1 MTANVV
7 NHKNILIVE
16 DDQDIRETMK
26 EALELEGYDVLA
38 ASGGHEGLRILR
50 LGNTCLVLLDMA
62 MPLMTG
68 REFLDIVLKDESI
81 SSVPVFI
88 HSAIANKENTY
99 GSVGFIR
106 KPADLDEILLIAK
119 KYYIQNI

>member
-26 EALELEGYDVLA
+26 EALEMEGFIVEA
-38 ASGGHEGLRILR
+38 ASGAHEGLRLLR
-50 LGNTCLVLLDMA
+50 MGNTCLVLLDMA
-62 MPLMTG
+62 MPLMSG
-68 REFLDIVLKDESI
+68 REFLDIVLKDDTI
-81 SSVPVFI
+81 SNVPVFI

-99 GSVGFIR
+99 GAVGFIK
-106 KPADLDEILLIAK
+106 KPADLEEILLIAK
-119 KYYIQNI
+119 KYYN

>member
-1 MTANVV
+1 MTKNVV

-26 EALELEGYDVLA
+26 EALELEGYEVVA
-38 ASGGHEGLRILR
+38 ASGGHEGLKILR

-62 MPLMTG
+62 MPLMSG
-68 REFLDIVLKDESI
+68 REFLDIVLEDKSI
-81 SSVPVFI
+81 SDVPVFI

-106 KPADLDEILLIAK
+106 KPADLEEILIITK
-119 KYYIQNI
+119 QYYK

>member
-1 MTANVV
+1 MIANVV
-7 NHKNILIVE
+7 NHKHILIVE

-26 EALELEGYDVLA
+26 EALELEGYVVLA

-68 REFLDIVLKDESI
+68 REFLDIVLKDDTI

-106 KPADLDEILLIAK
+106 KPADLEEILLIAK
-119 KYYIQNI
+119 KYYI

>member
-1 MTANVV
+1 MTNNVV

-26 EALELEGYDVLA
+26 EALELEGYEVVA
-38 ASGGHEGLRILR
+38 ASGGHEGLNLLR

-62 MPLMTG
+62 MPLMSG
-68 REFLDIVLKDESI
+68 REFLDIVLQDKSI
-81 SSVPVFI
+81 SNVPVFI

-106 KPADLDEILLIAK
+106 KPADLEEILLITR
-119 KYYIQNI
+119 KYYK